1 MSFNRPLPV
10 IFGGGVSMVTN
21 SLGPN
26 DPELGTRTNYEGREY
41 VFVYNAGGQTIN
53 PGYGAVPNSAATN
66 MTVTVSA
73 ATSNDVVVG
82 VCRNAAIADGYYGWL
97 VTKGI
102 TPIQMGATSGT
113 VAARGLVEIGANG
126 VFVPVSNTTG
136 NGAPAVGVALA
147 AIVSSASGNAY
158 ISCY

>member
-1 MSFNRPLPV
+1 MSFNRALPLV
-10 IFGGGVSMVTN
+10 FGSPSMVTAT
-21 SLGPN
+21 LGPN
-26 DPELGTRTNYEGREY
+26 DPELGTRMSAGGLDY
-41 VFVYNAGGQTIN
+41 VFVYNAGGQNILA
-53 PGYGAVPNSAATN
+53 GYGAVPNSAATN

-73 ATSNDVVVG
+73 ATSNDIVVG
-82 VCRNAAIADGYYGWL
+82 VCKHATIPDGSYGWL

-126 VFVPVSNTTG
+126 VFVPISNTTG
-136 NGAPAVGVALA
+136 NGSPAVGVALA